1 MITIRR
7 AEKTDLLQIVEIFE
21 HYRNFYKCERNNELA
36 VEFISK
42 RIEFEDSLILIAV
55 DESKPLLTIVG
66 FTQMYPLYSSTAMK
80 KLWLL
85 NDLFVLKDYRKKG
98 IAKKLIEN
106 NKQVAQTSGAR
117 GLFLETESTNEVAKN
132 IYSNEGFIKNKNIF
146 YNFDL

>member
-42 RIEFEDSLILIAV
+42 RIEFEDSFILIAV

-66 FTQMYPLYSSTAMK
+66 FTQMYPLYSSTEMK

>member
-1 MITIRR
+1 
-7 AEKTDLLQIVEIFE
+7 
-21 HYRNFYKCERNNELA
+21 YRNFYKCERNNELA